1 MLPSSRGKGT
11 GREGRPRG
19 PLARPPH
26 LCSAGEQATGR
37 TLLYT
42 CPGLPLGPYG
52 HFALLGLELT
62 CVYQPVTS
70 CSAGLQHAT
79 GFKPV
84 LEGRPQPHVLGW

>member
-1 MLPSSRGKGT
+1 MLPSSCGRGT
-11 GREGRPRG
+11 GREGSPRG
-19 PLARPPH
+19 PLARPLC
-26 LCSAGEQATGR
+26 LCSLGKQARGR

-62 CVYQPVTS
+62 CVYQAVTS
-70 CSAGLQHAT
+70 CSAGLQYET

-84 LEGRPQPHVLGW
+84 L